1 MRLRTLQMPIA
12 GWLLFATV
20 LAAGTLARAI
30 RLPRPVDGVTWRAIP
45 STIVVQRTTR
55 AAHRAAVAPTP
66 AGRRRSNVA
75 DRAEKKKAAAMLL
88 LLMLGR
94 DRLAAL
100 PR

>member
-30 RLPRPVDGVTWRAIP
+30 RLPRPADGVTWRAIP
-45 STIVVQRTTR
+45 STIGVQRTAR
-55 AAHRAAVAPTP
+55 AAHRATIAPTP
-66 AGRRRSNVA
+66 SGRRRSKVA
-75 DRAEKKKAAAMLL
+75 DRVEKEKAAAMLL

-94 DRLAAL
+94 DRLAAV

>member
-20 LAAGTLARAI
+20 LVAGTARAI

-45 STIVVQRTTR
+45 STIAVQRTTR
-55 AAHRAAVAPTP
+55 ATHRAAVAPTP
-66 AGRRRSNVA
+66 SERRRSKVA
-75 DRAEKKKAAAMLL
+75 DRAEKEKAAAMLL

>member
-20 LAAGTLARAI
+20 LAAGTARAI
-30 RLPRPVDGVTWRAIP
+30 RLPRPADGVTWRAIP
-45 STIVVQRTTR
+45 PTIGVQRTAR

-66 AGRRRSNVA
+66 SGGRRSKVA
-75 DRAEKKKAAAMLL
+75 DRAEKEKAAAMLL

-94 DRLAAL
+94 DGLAAV
-100 PR
+100 P